1 MTVQT
6 ADAAV
11 TQVQTPRADSVL
23 YLISDVDGDGALSY
37 PIANG
42 ATINYWHGQQFTAQ
56 GKHYYTGFA
65 WVSPTV
71 FGEQESAYPDPDQP
85 AVLTQATFELTSDAQ
100 QPWRWEGSE
109 LDIGHFGGY
118 GRGNAVDGKRRVES
132 VSLSNGDLLLAVPTL
147 YDTPG
152 ATGRALEILHFS
164 ATLPAQADDK
174 RWRHLGTL
182 EAGSDNSASCGEAN
196 PRLACRDVI
205 GQLRIDAQAGQAF
218 PVLSVAFPEN
228 ADEKTVQ
235 YRYDAQTKTYR
246 PT

>member
-1 MTVQT
+1 M
-6 ADAAV
+6 
-11 TQVQTPRADSVL
+11 
-23 YLISDVDGDGALSY
+23 AL
-37 PIANG
+37 G
-42 ATINYWHGQQFTAQ
+42 
-56 GKHYYTGFA
+56 
-65 WVSPTV
+65 
-71 FGEQESAYPDPDQP
+71 
-85 AVLTQATFELTSDAQ
+85 
-100 QPWRWEGSE
+100 GSE

-132 VSLSNGDLLLAVPTL
+132 VSLSNGDLLLVVPTL
-147 YDTPG
+147 YDSPG

-164 ATLPAQADDK
+164 ATLPVQADDK

-196 PRLACRDVI
+196 PRLACRDLT